1 MPTSAPN
8 AREPRTTQRVAHP
21 ELLAPAGGP
30 APFAAALAAGADAI
44 YCGMGSFNARRK
56 ADNFTDETFAEACR
70 AAHLAGTRVYVT
82 VNIVIKDEEMVD
94 ALELVRRCAR
104 LGADA
109 FIIQDWGLFSQ
120 IRRLMPE
127 LETHIS
133 TQANI
138 HDARGTA
145 WCRDAGADRVTLS
158 RELSVDEIARI
169 AAVGIELEVF
179 AHGAICFCYSG
190 VCLLSSF
197 ARAGR
202 SANRGMCAQPCRLK
216 YGWMDKADAYPL
228 SLKDLSLAGHLRELR
243 RMGVACVKL
252 EGRMKRPE
260 YVAVVTGI
268 YARAI
273 KEDREP
279 TEEELEQLR
288 AAFSRQGFTQGYYL
302 DQQGPDMFGVR
313 EETREPKELFA
324 AARNTYQ
331 SGEAQRVPVTFYAM
345 LRPGEPARVGV
356 EDPDDR
362 VATVEGPVPE
372 AARTR
377 PLTAEAVTTQLSRTG
392 GTPYRCG
399 QVRALV
405 EENLSLPLAALN
417 ALRREALEKLS
428 VQRQEPPRRRTG
440 EYHAGA
446 RYENR
451 REEPVLTI
459 SVRRAEQLTD
469 ELLRLRPALVYVPL
483 DELAAHLEKAVG
495 TEHTSIGVSLP
506 RVAWDR
512 EYPGLREK
520 LEQVRAL
527 GVKDALL
534 GNLGMFPIARELG
547 FTLRGDFGLEI
558 YNAQALK
565 EYKRLGL
572 QSATLSFELKLAQIR
587 DLSKCL
593 DTELITYGRLPLML
607 MENCIIKNRTGS
619 CGCQNTNILTD
630 RKGARFPV
638 VSAPG
643 CRNELLNSQK
653 LFLAD
658 RAADYRR
665 IGLWAQR
672 LLFTTE
678 NPRECVQ
685 VAQRYLEQGSWT
697 PNEYTRGL
705 YYRDVE

>member
-1 MPTSAPN
+1 ML
-8 AREPRTTQRVAHP
+8 
-21 ELLAPAGGP
+21 ELLAPAGSME
-30 APFAAALAAGADAI
+30 AVAAAVQNGADAV
-44 YCGMGSFNARRK
+44 YLGYGDFNARRNAK
-56 ADNFTDETFAEACR
+56 NFSEEEFA
-70 AAHLAGTRVYVT
+70 AAVSYCHIRGARVYLT
-82 VNIVIKDEEMVD
+82 LNTLLTDR
-94 ALELVRRCAR
+94 ELPKAAEVAAQASAI
-104 LGADA
+104 GADA
-109 FIIQDWGLFSQ
+109 VLIQDLGVLRMLRQ
-120 IRRLMPE
+120 AAPDLPV
-127 LETHIS
+127 HAS
-133 TQANI
+133 TQMTLHSLDGVKMA
-138 HDARGTA
+138 
-145 WCRDAGADRVTLS
+145 ADLGLTRAVLS
-158 RELSVDEIARI
+158 RELSRDQIEYICQRSPIEI
-169 AAVGIELEVF
+169 EVF
-179 AHGAICFCYSG
+179 AHGALCMCYSG
-190 VCLLSSF
+190 QCFLSSVIG
-197 ARAGR
+197 GR
-202 SANRGMCAQPCRLK
+202 SGNRGLCAQPCRLK
-216 YGWMDKADAYPL
+216 YGWMDRADGYPL
-228 SLKDLSLAGHLRELR
+228 SLKDLSLAGHLRQLR
-243 RMGVACVKL
+243 KMGVACVKI

-279 TEEELEQLR
+279 TAEELEQLR

-302 DQQGPDMFGVR
+302 DEQGPDMFGVR
-313 EETREPKELFA
+313 EETKEPKELFA

-356 EDPDDR
+356 EDPDGR
-362 VATVEGPVPE
+362 VVTVEGAVPE

-377 PLTAEAVTTQLSRTG
+377 PLTEEAVSTQLSRTG
-392 GTPYRCG
+392 GTPYRCEK
-399 QVRALV
+399 VRALV
-405 EENLSLPLAALN
+405 EDNLSLPLASLN
-417 ALRREALEKLS
+417 ALRREALDGLTR
-428 VQRQEPPRRRTG
+428 QRGTPPRRRGG
-440 EYHAGA
+440 EYRAGA

-451 REEPVLTI
+451 REPPALTI
-459 SVRRAEQLTD
+459 SVRKAEQVTG
-469 ELLRLRPALVYVPL
+469 ELLALKPAMVYIPL
-483 DELAAHLEKAVG
+483 DELAAHPEQAAGTADTAVG
-495 TEHTSIGVSLP
+495 VILP

-512 EYPGLREK
+512 EFPALREK

-527 GVKDALL
+527 GVRDALV
-534 GNLGMFPIARELG
+534 GNLGMFPVARELG

-558 YNAQALK
+558 TNSQALK
-565 EYKRLGL
+565 EYRHLGL
-572 QSATLSFELKLAQIR
+572 ASATLSFELKFPQIR
-587 DLSKCL
+587 DISKGI

-619 CGCQNTNILTD
+619 CSCQNTNILTD

-638 VSAPG
+638 VPAPG

-665 IGLWAQR
+665 LGLWAQR

-685 VAQRYLEQGSWT
+685 VAQRYLEQGSWS